1 MDLKL
6 RRRAIYTGMS
16 PYFDDADLL
25 AALHLWQTSYSDKP
39 KHVLAE
45 FLSICCKTE
54 ELKAQQND
62 ILSSISQAMKLP
74 ENLLFADPI
83 DEISK
88 KINVLAKKNGAD
100 STTIL
105 FALFFESLLNKTNEE
120 EVDTIRAFVAKHSAK
135 LKLDQF
141 QKNDLLE
148 WLSRESDSL
157 TLQYDLQTI
166 RQLINFAYIAMSE
179 YKGPTKAEQLL
190 ALTVK
195 EIEPT
200 ASEMHI
206 NVRDLLL

>member
-105 FALFFESLLNKTNEE
+105 FALFFESLLNKTHEDE
-120 EVDTIRAFVAKHSAK
+120 IEAIRAFVAKHSAK
-135 LKLDQF
+135 LNLDQF
-141 QKNDLLE
+141 QKSELFD
-148 WLSRESDSL
+148 WLNHEANTL
-157 TLQYDLQTI
+157 ILQYDLQTL
-166 RQLINFAYIAMSE
+166 RQLINFAYIAICE
-179 YKGPTKAEQLL
+179 YRGAPKADQFI
-190 ALTVK
+190 AQTIK
-195 EIEPT
+195 ELESK
-200 ASEMHI
+200 ANEMEL
-206 NVRDLLL
+206 NLQDFVL

>member
-1 MDLKL
+1 MDVKL
-6 RRRAIYTGMS
+6 RRRAVYTGMS

-25 AALHLWQTSYSDKP
+25 DALHLWQTSYSDKP
-39 KHVLAE
+39 KLALAE

-54 ELKAQQND
+54 ELKAQQNN
-62 ILSSISQAMKLP
+62 ILSSISQAMELP

-83 DEISK
+83 DEISR

-100 STTIL
+100 STTVL
-105 FALFFESLLNKTNEE
+105 FTLFFESLLNKANED

-157 TLQYDLQTI
+157 TLHYDLQTI